1 MLLAQRP
8 DFVVHCAGTS
18 SVDRSWADPAADFRN
33 NVLATE
39 CVLEGLAEASP
50 RAHFVFISSAAVYG
64 DPAALPITEA
74 TPADPISPYGFHK
87 LMCESACRK
96 YHRLWGIGVTI
107 LRVFS
112 AYGPGLAKQVLWDIN
127 RKSRESG
134 VIALDG
140 TGDERRDFVYVDDVA
155 RVVAGVINVGRISNP
170 SHKPQSEFQILNI
183 ASGESVSIRELAAR
197 LLTLVGRPRGVVF
210 SGRVRAGA
218 PRFWEVDVSA
228 LKRLGLA
235 PQVPLDAGLR
245 RYARWLN
252 EREDQVDASRL
263 LASPG

>member
-1 MLLAQRP
+1 VIDVGR
-8 DFVVHCAGTS
+8 
-18 SVDRSWADPAADFRN
+18 
-33 NVLATE
+33 
-39 CVLEGLAEASP
+39 
-50 RAHFVFISSAAVYG
+50 
-64 DPAALPITEA
+64 
-74 TPADPISPYGFHK
+74 
-87 LMCESACRK
+87 
-96 YHRLWGIGVTI
+96 I
-107 LRVFS
+107 LNPS
-112 AYGPGLAKQVLWDIN
+112 H
-127 RKSRESG
+127 
-134 VIALDG
+134 
-140 TGDERRDFVYVDDVA
+140 
-155 RVVAGVINVGRISNP
+155 NVGRISNP
-170 SHKPQSEFQILNI
+170 SHKPQGEIQILI
-183 ASGESVSIRELAAR
+183 VASGESISIRELAAR